1 MIRDFP
7 DDVDLQKACGMYGKN
22 AIYKLKYRKWVF
34 NMSTWGQNIT
44 FCPLS
49 IRFDKFNLINS
60 YNYWTNNT
68 KSAPKFVT
76 FSIQFL
82 SLETAGLKVMA
93 VKSDYKMYNQQHQE
107 RMVLDK
113 NNWILNLIFS
123 PTFLFEHPFLAQ
135 SGILHIL
142 QISAFYFPTF
152 ERADCT
158 TYALSVGRCYY

>member
-60 YNYWTNNT
+60 YNHWTNNT
-68 KSAPKFVT
+68 KSAPKFAT

-107 RMVLDK
+107 GMVLDK
-113 NNWILNLIFS
+113 NNDLNSYWAI
-123 PTFLFEHPFLAQ
+123 
-135 SGILHIL
+135 IN
-142 QISAFYFPTF
+142 FYWTQ
-152 ERADCT
+152 
-158 TYALSVGRCYY
+158 ALSLYLMHCLAEIQSCSKSSQDTWCLL

>member
-82 SLETAGLKVMA
+82 SLETAGLKVIA

-107 RMVLDK
+107 GMVLDK
-113 NNWILNLIFS
+113 NNDLNSYWAI
-123 PTFLFEHPFLAQ
+123 
-135 SGILHIL
+135 IN
-142 QISAFYFPTF
+142 FYWTQ
-152 ERADCT
+152 
-158 TYALSVGRCYY
+158 ALSLYLMHCLAEIQSCSKSSQDTWCLLYIEF